1 MARNLP
7 SLNALRA
14 FEAAA
19 RHVSFSLAAAEM
31 NVTHA
36 AVSRH
41 IRELEFRLSTKL
53 FHRTGR
59 GVELT
64 DEGAA
69 LSRDLTPAFDL
80 LVEATAG
87 FAAARRQQELVISS
101 EVPFAALWLVPRL
114 GRFTAANP
122 EIDLVV
128 NPDNRLID
136 FGKNEADLAIRYG
149 PGAWPGVVAAPL
161 FRSLMSPV
169 CSPAFLKTS
178 GVRSL
183 VDLDGASL
191 IQEDTRHYWRA
202 WLEAAGLPH
211 IRASGPTLKG
221 HLAIAAAEAGQG
233 FALADDIQAGDA
245 LLAKRLI
252 RPFDISVKDQS
263 YYLVRGAGSNEC
275 KLAAAFRQWLTTELK
290 RFETE
295 LAAAKRASRRRRSQ
309 D

>member
-1 MARNLP
+1 
-7 SLNALRA
+7 
-14 FEAAA
+14 
-19 RHVSFSLAAAEM
+19 M

-41 IRELEFRLSTKL
+41 IRELELRLGTKL

-64 DEGAA
+64 DDGAA

-87 FAAARRQQELVISS
+87 FASARRQQELVISS

-122 EIDLVV
+122 EIDLVLD
-128 NPDNRLID
+128 PDNRLVD
-136 FGKNEADLAIRYG
+136 FSKNEADLAIRYG
-149 PGAWPGVVAAPL
+149 PGTWHGVVASPL
-161 FRSLMSPV
+161 FTSLMSPV
-169 CSPAFLKTS
+169 CSPAFLRTS
-178 GVRSL
+178 GIRSPAEL
-183 VDLDGASL
+183 YGASL
-191 IQEDTRHYWRA
+191 IQEDTRHYWTA
-202 WLEAAGLPH
+202 WLETAGLSH

-245 LLAKRLI
+245 LIAKRLV
-252 RPFDISVKDQS
+252 RPFDISVKDQN
-263 YYLVRGAGSNEC
+263 YFLVRGADSKEC
-275 KLAAAFRQWLTTELK
+275 KLATAFRQWLKKEVQ
-290 RFETE
+290 RFEVE
-295 LAAAKRASRRRRSQ
+295 LATSNRAARRKRPL